1 LRRECD
7 DLSSALASEKA
18 QRKMLD
24 GLHAVHAEVRD
35 EVQQLRRKCEEL
47 ASALKAEAAERA
59 SVERKL
65 REPCVNCH
73 VVEQKFGEL
82 AGEVPRLRERV
93 THLTSAL
100 ADETAGRR
108 EAERQLRG
116 PCLKC
121 GEMKHELEQAN
132 FQIEDLRAKVLQ
144 AERQVEDLL
153 VMQRE
158 QQRLKESLPCALCAD
173 LRQQIDAKSREME
186 LSRATL
192 MSQRKELGDAR
203 KAQEESNSKLE
214 EAWRTAD
221 AEHAERQHVNDIL
234 KKLLAEHDFTPAS
247 PQPHPSHRRNVTVR
261 TGDQPHWQH
270 QQSMRVNRSR
280 AVPSWSSDEGRAFPT
295 SVSITGSVTTWH
307 EGVGAVQHGHRT
319 TDSEFGSSTELWTA
333 SPAGSP
339 IDVKHRVSSGTDL
352 GSPGMLRPRSPF
364 SPGSPG
370 LAEGRRGM
378 WAHSPCKSGEHS
390 PQLPFDSKRFADEPD
405 GLIQHSRQLEA
416 QVLDLCRSLG
426 DPSEAHALGL
436 GLTAWRSCRSRTDAE
451 S

>member
-1 LRRECD
+1 
-7 DLSSALASEKA
+7 
-18 QRKMLD
+18 M
-24 GLHAVHAEVRD
+24 
-35 EVQQLRRKCEEL
+35 
-47 ASALKAEAAERA
+47 
-59 SVERKL
+59 
-65 REPCVNCH
+65 
-73 VVEQKFGEL
+73 
-82 AGEVPRLRERV
+82 RERV

-280 AVPSWSSDEGRAFPT
+280 AVPSWSSDEGLGQVRT
-295 SVSITGSVTTWH
+295 LVEDRVRLHQVSCGHVWGCESLC
-307 EGVGAVQHGHRT
+307 VGLV
-319 TDSEFGSSTELWTA
+319 LVVVWL
-333 SPAGSP
+333 
-339 IDVKHRVSSGTDL
+339 SGC
-352 GSPGMLRPRSPF
+352 
-364 SPGSPG
+364 
-370 LAEGRRGM
+370 
-378 WAHSPCKSGEHS
+378 WC
-390 PQLPFDSKRFADEPD
+390 
-405 GLIQHSRQLEA
+405 
-416 QVLDLCRSLG
+416 
-426 DPSEAHALGL
+426 LGL
-436 GLTAWRSCRSRTDAE
+436 VVFLLWWPRGVL
-451 S
+451 